1 MIGTAQGDGFRAA
14 QGIVDSIVNTGLGND
29 VVVGGSH
36 GSSFLMGLGNDAVTL
51 EASEG
56 SILSGGI
63 GNDTLKITG
72 ASSTS
77 RLDGG
82 IGNDLVQGG
91 SGADVL
97 YGGVGSDVIKG
108 GGGADQFMF
117 KGADMLSGS
126 DRLLDFNGAEGDTIS
141 LSSSLTG
148 LTKGAV
154 VQFVT
159 AADVARGGA
168 NLEQAVIVDTMANI
182 QAMGTV
188 SHSHLA
194 YATDT
199 GALMFDAN
207 GDWSQGSRTVAVL
220 NDNGKGANLGAE
232 DIKIS

>member
-1 MIGTAQGDGFRAA
+1 
-14 QGIVDSIVNTGLGND
+14 
-29 VVVGGSH
+29 
-36 GSSFLMGLGNDAVTL
+36 
-51 EASEG
+51 
-56 SILSGGI
+56 
-63 GNDTLKITG
+63 
-72 ASSTS
+72 
-77 RLDGG
+77 
-82 IGNDLVQGG
+82 
-91 SGADVL
+91 
-97 YGGVGSDVIKG
+97 VIKG
-108 GGGADQFMF
+108 GAGADQFIF

-141 LSSSLTG
+141 LSGSLTG
-148 LTKGAV
+148 LSKGAAV
-154 VQFVT
+154 HFVT
-159 AADVARGGA
+159 AADVAKGGA